1 MSQFCYFVFCH
12 FTADVNARTQVTRNE
27 QCAAVKPALV
37 MNAVALGCDVEIGD
51 I

>member
-12 FTADVNARTQVTRNE
+12 FAADVNARTQVTYNE

-37 MNAVALGCDVEIGD
+37 MNVVALGCDVEIGD